1 MKTKRTRRRRQLS
14 GLLGDVLERACYG
27 DVSATSTITTANI
40 TKTDILANVTSN
52 IIITTTIASSMCE
65 WDCRFY
71 EHGVV
76 RRIAMYVMARRAAM
90 YVVQAVVVVQVSVAI
105 LMKV

>member
-1 MKTKRTRRRRQLS
+1 MKIKESKLF
-14 GLLGDVLERACYG
+14 GLYHHREYYKSHTFIRIAIETC
-27 DVSATSTITTANI
+27 TTTTANI
-40 TKTDILANVTSN
+40 TKTNIFANVTSN
-52 IIITTTIASSMCE
+52 MCE

-76 RRIAMYVMARRAAM
+76 RRIAMYVMARRAAT
-90 YVVQAVVVVQVSVAI
+90 YVVQPVVVVQVSVAI